1 MIPAVTYYRMSD
13 DKQENSIERQKSQV
27 IPYAARRD
35 YDILR
40 EYVDEG
46 IAGDEERKRKA
57 FMRML
62 ADAQALGDFEVILT
76 DDKDRFGRFDSIT
89 QGYYVKPLRD
99 AGVRLETVA
108 QGRVDW
114 DSFAGRITDA
124 VLQEAKKIESQ
135 ATSRRVLAR
144 MIAMAKAGMWLGGSA
159 PYGYDLVDDP
169 VLVKRLVPG
178 DPVKV
183 EAVRLMFRLYAEE
196 GYTLDALSE
205 ELYRRGIPAPPPR
218 QRRTI
223 VHPDG
228 RRVWQKT
235 TLRGILRNQRYVGDS
250 CWNVGHDGKYSE
262 FRDGELRTSDRRIA
276 LRTTNDPGDWIVK
289 PDNHEPL
296 VSRELFELVQGRLAE
311 NQRRTTPGV
320 AHSDPFLL
328 SGLLVCGD
336 CHWRLIGSR
345 WGGLRYY
352 KCGRYH
358 QEGKRGC
365 YSNIIRE
372 APFFAALVRK
382 LQDDLADPARKALLR
397 ARARQRARQQAQ
409 AESGQVQRLRK
420 RADDLARQID
430 QGLERMALIDPDLL
444 PDYTKKVR
452 GWKEERERV
461 LRQLTAAS
469 RSAGAID
476 VEALLADVE
485 VRAADLKA
493 AFADADPRRV
503 QAVLREMLVKV
514 DLWFD
519 HRHTPRMVKSVF
531 RQGVAHLRPQRWDG
545 ELADS
550 CSAASPTREASGA

>member
-1 MIPAVTYYRMSD
+1 
-13 DKQENSIERQKSQV
+13 
-27 IPYAARRD
+27 
-35 YDILR
+35 
-40 EYVDEG
+40 
-46 IAGDEERKRKA
+46 
-57 FMRML
+57 
-62 ADAQALGDFEVILT
+62 
-76 DDKDRFGRFDSIT
+76 
-89 QGYYVKPLRD
+89 
-99 AGVRLETVA
+99 
-108 QGRVDW
+108 
-114 DSFAGRITDA
+114 
-124 VLQEAKKIESQ
+124 LQEAKKIESQ

-178 DPVKV
+178 DPEKV
-183 EAVRLMFRLYAEE
+183 EAVRLMFRLYGEQ

-218 QRRTI
+218 QRGTI

-250 CWNVGHDGKYSE
+250 CWNIGHDGKYSE

-296 VSRELFELVQGRLAE
+296 ISRELFERVQARLTE
-311 NQRRTTPGV
+311 NRRRTTPGV
-320 AHSDPFLL
+320 PRPDAYLL

-336 CHWRLIGSR
+336 CNWRLIGSR
-345 WGGLRYY
+345 WGGLHYY

-382 LQDDLADPARKALLR
+382 LQDDLADPARKARLHKL
-397 ARARQRARQQAQ
+397 ARQRARQRGQ
-409 AESGQVQRLRK
+409 AESGHTQRLRK
-420 RADDLARQID
+420 RADDLAHQID
-430 QGLERMALIDPDLL
+430 QGLERMAMIDADLL
-444 PDYTKKVR
+444 ADYSRKVR

-461 LRQLTAAS
+461 LRELETAS
-469 RSAGAID
+469 RSSGTID
-476 VEALLADVE
+476 VDELMADV
-485 VRAADLKA
+485 VAKAADLQA
-493 AFADADPRRV
+493 AFALSDPRRV
-503 QAVLREMLVKV
+503 QTVLGEMVSKV

-519 HRHTPRMVKSVF
+519 HRQTPRMVKSVF
-531 RQGVAHLRPQRWDG
+531 RQGVAHLRPQRWD
-545 ELADS
+545 EALADS
-550 CSAASPTREASGA
+550 CSAAIPTREASGA